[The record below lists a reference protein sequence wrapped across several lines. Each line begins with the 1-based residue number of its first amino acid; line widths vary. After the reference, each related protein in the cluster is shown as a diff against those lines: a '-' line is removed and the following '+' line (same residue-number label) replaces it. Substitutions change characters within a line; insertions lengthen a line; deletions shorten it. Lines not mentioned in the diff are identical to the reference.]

1 MPFREQVRDAKAMP
15 RISLIVPVEDLALI
29 DEVATPNRTAFMVAA
44 SREAALRVR
53 REREAR
59 ELAEI
64 LDARADDD
72 RDLLVEFEGTTADGL
87 R

>member
-1 MPFREQVRDAKAMP
+1 
-15 RISLIVPVEDLALI
+15 LALI
-29 DEVATPNRTAFMVAA
+29 DEVATPNRTAFMVTA

-53 REREAR
+53 REREDR

-72 RDLLVEFEGTTADGL
+72 RDLLAEFDGTTADGL

>member
-1 MPFREQVRDAKAMP
+1 MRDAKAMP

-53 REREAR
+53 REREDR